1 MGMLNFVLDSFRG
14 EIFEFKV
21 KRRVLVASTVMH
33 DKKFIPTLYT
43 VTFMQNTAFQGY
55 IKKF

>member
-33 DKKFIPTLYT
+33 DKKFYPHTLYSN
-43 VTFMQNTAFQGY
+43 VHAKHD
-55 IKKF
+55 ISRLH